1 MIIKPNKCYD
11 LVHELNELAQ
21 FDITNPKNYHSNI
34 FFFKKKTKHE
44 IHIVLIFLK
53 KIKLNYN

>member
-34 FFFKKKTKHE
+34 FFLKKTKHE

-53 KIKLNYN
+53 KSN